1 MLMSQLLNSLSHA
14 YADPGLLGTCVRI
27 LTVLVLAWLA
37 SYMIGQLLPRLIFAL
52 GPRKWRESFSPKRL
66 VTLRDLI
73 ASFVRVFSY
82 LVALIVILQMF
93 VNATVIV
100 AVVSLFSLAFSM
112 SARPL
117 VSDMFTGVTLL
128 FEDQFAV
135 GEKVE
140 LSGVMGTEGVMGTVE
155 RVGLRTTYIRADS
168 GELYIVPNGDVR
180 VVRNFTRGEFSLASI
195 TVTVRADR
203 VREALTLL
211 QEVGRQA
218 HGEIADIIEEPLV
231 MSETGALAAE
241 TTLTLKVKT
250 RLGQGAA
257 VRAELLARAE
267 KQLVEG
273 EMRIVAG

>member
-1 MLMSQLLNSLSHA
+1 MSWSQVLNWLSRA
-14 YADPGLLGTCVRI
+14 YADPGLPGICVRI

-37 SYMIGQLLPRLIFAL
+37 SYLFGQMVPRLIFAL

-73 ASFVRVFSY
+73 ASVVRVFSY

-93 VNATVIV
+93 INATVIL
-100 AVVSLFSLAFSM
+100 AVVSLFSLALSM

-117 VSDMFTGVTLL
+117 VSDVFTGVTLL

-168 GELYIVPNGDVR
+168 GELFIVPNGDVR
-180 VVRNFTRGEFSLASI
+180 VVRNFSRGEFSLASI
-195 TVTVRADR
+195 TVSVRADR

-211 QEVGRQA
+211 QAVGRQA
-218 HGEIADIIEEPLV
+218 HSEIADIIEEPMV
-231 MSETGALAAE
+231 MSETGILAAE

-250 RLGQGAA
+250 RLGQGAP

-267 KQLVEG
+267 KRLVEG
-273 EMRIVAG
+273 EMRVVAG

>member
-1 MLMSQLLNSLSHA
+1 MSQVLISLSQA
-14 YADPGLLGTCVRI
+14 YADPGPLGICVRI
-27 LTVLVLAWLA
+27 LTVVVVAWLA
-37 SYMIGQLLPRLIFAL
+37 SYLVGRLLPRLIFVL
-52 GPRKWRESFSPKRL
+52 GPRKWRETFSPKRL
-66 VTLRDLI
+66 VTLRDLV

-93 VNATVIV
+93 INATVIL
-100 AVVSLFSLAFSM
+100 AVVSLFSVALSL

-117 VSDMFTGVTLL
+117 VSDMFTGITLL

-155 RVGLRTTYIRADS
+155 RVGLRTTHIRADS

-180 VVRNFTRGEFSLASI
+180 VVRNFSRGEFSLASI

-203 VREALTLL
+203 VREAMTLL

-218 HGEIADIIEEPLV
+218 HDDIADIIEEPMV

-241 TTLTLKVKT
+241 TTLVLKVKT
-250 RLGQGAA
+250 RLGQGTA

-267 KQLVEG
+267 KRLVEG
-273 EMRIVAG
+273 EMRVVAG

>member
-1 MLMSQLLNSLSHA
+1 MSQFLNSMSYT

-37 SYMIGQLLPRLIFAL
+37 SYLVGRLLPRLIFAL
-52 GPRKWRESFSPKRL
+52 GPRRWRESFSPRRL

-73 ASFVRVFSY
+73 ASFVRASAY
-82 LVALIVILQMF
+82 LIALLVIFQMF
-93 VNATVIV
+93 VNATVIL
-100 AVVSLFSLAFSM
+100 AVVSLFSLAVSM

-117 VSDMFTGVTLL
+117 VSDVFTGITLL

-155 RVGLRTTYIRADS
+155 RVGLRTTNIRADS
-168 GELYIVPNGDVR
+168 GELFIVPNGDVR
-180 VVRNFTRGEFSLASI
+180 VVRNFSRGEFSLASI
-195 TVTVRADR
+195 TVSVRADR

-211 QEVGRQA
+211 QAVGRQA
-218 HGEIADIIEEPLV
+218 HSEIADIIEEPMV
-231 MSETGALAAE
+231 MSETGTLAAE

-250 RLGQGAA
+250 RLGQGAV

-267 KQLVEG
+267 QQLVEG
-273 EMRIVAG
+273 EMRVVAG

>member
-1 MLMSQLLNSLSHA
+1 MSQVLNSLSQA
-14 YADPGLLGTCVRI
+14 YADPGPLGIGVRI
-27 LTVLVLAWLA
+27 LTVIVLAWLA
-37 SYMIGQLLPRLIFAL
+37 SYIVGRLLPRLVFAL

-66 VTLRDLI
+66 VTLRDLV

-93 VNATVIV
+93 INATVIL
-100 AVVSLFSLAFSM
+100 AVVSLFSLALSM
-112 SARPL
+112 GARPL
-117 VSDMFTGVTLL
+117 VSDVFTGVTLL

-155 RVGLRTTYIRADS
+155 RVGLRTTHIRADS
-168 GELYIVPNGDVR
+168 GELFIVPNGDVR
-180 VVRNFTRGEFSLASI
+180 VVRNFSRGEFSLASI

-203 VREALTLL
+203 VREAMTLL

-218 HGEIADIIEEPLV
+218 HGDMADIIEEPMV

-241 TTLTLKVKT
+241 TTLVLKVKT
-250 RLGQGAA
+250 RLGQGAS

-273 EMRIVAG
+273 EMRVVAG